1 MTVFV
6 APDPTLLTVPPTGVL
21 EPPSAPA
28 TPFVVCCTVDPSWLP
43 VPDTT
48 FPSVFAAWE
57 SVCCT
62 CRTGVGEGEGVGD
75 AGVPHPL
82 VHVEAPAVL
91 TGTDALTGVP
101 IA

>member
-1 MTVFV
+1 MLT
-6 APDPTLLTVPPTGVL
+6 APTAGGLTWPT
-21 EPPSAPA
+21 APA
-28 TPFVVCCTVDPSWLP
+28 TLFVVCWTEEQRWLP
-43 VPDTT
+43 VSVTT
-48 FPSVFAAWE
+48 VPSVFAAWE

-62 CRTGVGEGEGVGD
+62 CWTGVGEGEGVGD

-91 TGTDALTGVP
+91 TGTDVLTGVP